1 MKTSY
6 NWILEEAKKFPG
18 SEVLYKEEWQAY
30 CFFIG
35 GKLFGYLGTNKEN
48 ESIVT
53 LKGNP
58 AMNQELRENY
68 DFIIP
73 GYYMNKVHWISIK
86 LESKDAQSVLIGPLL
101 KKSYEL
107 IFSSLPKKIQAQL
120 SM

>member
-6 NWILEEAKKFPG
+6 EWILEEAKKFPG

-53 LKGNP
+53 LKGDP
-58 AMNQELRENY
+58 AMNQELRESY

-86 LESKDAQSVLIGPLL
+86 LESKDAQPVLIAPLI

-120 SM
+120 SL